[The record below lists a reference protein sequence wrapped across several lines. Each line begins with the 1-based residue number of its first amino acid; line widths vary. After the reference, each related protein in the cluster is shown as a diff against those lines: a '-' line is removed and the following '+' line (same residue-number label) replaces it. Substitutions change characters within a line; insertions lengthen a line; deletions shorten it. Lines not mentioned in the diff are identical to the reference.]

1 MCHVSCILYVAENIE
16 RNEIEG
22 KDVIEVG
29 SYDVNGSVRS
39 IVGLLNPK
47 KYIGVDIKDGPGVD
61 FVCDASSLVDKF
73 GKESFD
79 VVISTE
85 LMEHVRDWKT
95 VISNIKKICKPEG
108 TIIITTRSRG
118 FHFHAYPY
126 DFWRYE
132 KEDMQKIFSDFKIFS
147 LKDDPEA
154 SGVFVKMRKE
164 NSFIENDLKDISL
177 FSMIVGKRISS
188 IQDSDFKS
196 CYLKKLIFKEKLE
209 NFVRSILR
217 FFYSFLK

>member
-1 MCHVSCILYVAENIE
+1 
-16 RNEIEG
+16 
-22 KDVIEVG
+22 
-29 SYDVNGSVRS
+29 
-39 IVGLLNPK
+39 
-47 KYIGVDIKDGPGVD
+47 
-61 FVCDASSLVDKF
+61 
-73 GKESFD
+73 
-79 VVISTE
+79 
-85 LMEHVRDWKT
+85 
-95 VISNIKKICKPEG
+95 
-108 TIIITTRSRG
+108 
-118 FHFHAYPY
+118 
-126 DFWRYE
+126 
-132 KEDMQKIFSDFKIFS
+132 MQKIFSDFKIFS